1 MFCIIMI
8 GTERLGKSLKEY
20 PYFLCIDLKS
30 FYASVECVDRKLDPM
45 TTNLVVADPERTDKT
60 ICLAITPPMKKLGL
74 SSRCRVFEIPKHI
87 DYIMAPPRM
96 RRYLEYSS
104 IIYGIY
110 LKYFH
115 EDDIHVYSVDEAFM
129 DATNYTR
136 IYGNDI
142 KKLAKIIMEDIYKT
156 TGIPSACGIGTNL
169 YLCKIALD
177 ITAKHSP
184 DNIGILT
191 EESYRETLWEHEP
204 LTDFWRIGRGTAK
217 RLDKYGIYNMGQIAG
232 APEELLYKAFG
243 VDAEL
248 LIDHAWGRE
257 KATIKDIKSYIPKSH
272 SISSGQ
278 VLFCEYT
285 YDKARLIL
293 HEMTESLCLDLIE
306 QKQVTDNIS
315 LYVGYTN
322 RLGMPPARGSAT
334 LSFYTCSTT
343 LIQEQMDILYTKIV
357 QPECLIKRISIS
369 FNRLLDEEQEGWDLF
384 TDRHELKKEKDM
396 TKAVLNIKKK
406 YGKNAIF
413 KAMNLEE
420 GATALER
427 NQQIGGHKA

>member
-1 MFCIIMI
+1 MEKILNR
-8 GTERLGKSLKEY
+8 E

-30 FYASVECVDRKLDPM
+30 FYASVECVARGLDPM
-45 TTNLVVADPERTDKT
+45 TTNLVVADPDRTEKT
-60 ICLAITPPMKKLGL
+60 ICLAVTPPMKKLGV
-74 SSRCRVFEIPKHI
+74 SSRCRVFEIPKNI

-96 RRYLEYSS
+96 ALYLDYSAR
-104 IIYGIY
+104 IYSVY

-129 DATNYTR
+129 DASNYTR
-136 IYGNDI
+136 IYGKDI
-142 KKLAKIIMEDIYKT
+142 KKLAKVIMEDIYQT
-156 TGIPSACGIGTNL
+156 TGITSACGIGTNL
-169 YLCKIALD
+169 YLCKVALD

-191 EESYRETLWEHEP
+191 EEDYRNLLWEHQP

-217 RLDKYGIYNMGQIAG
+217 RLDKYGIYNMRQIAE
-232 APEELLYKAFG
+232 APEELLYKCFG

-257 KATIKDIKSYIPKSH
+257 SATIRDIKSYVPKSH
-272 SISSGQ
+272 SITSGQ

-285 YDKARLIL
+285 YEKARLVL
-293 HEMTESLCLDLIE
+293 HEMTESLCFDLIE
-306 QKQVTDNIS
+306 QKQVTDSIG

-322 RLGMPPARGSAT
+322 RLGVPPARGSAT
-334 LSFYTCSTT
+334 LPFYTCSTKI
-343 LIQEQMDILYTKIV
+343 IQTEMDRLFSKIV
-357 QPECLIKRISIS
+357 EPEFLIKRISIS
-369 FNRLLDEEQEGWDLF
+369 FNRLLDEQEEGWDLF
-384 TDRHELKKEKDM
+384 TDVRELKKEKDM
-396 TKAVLNIKKK
+396 TKTVLNIKNKF
-406 YGKNAIF
+406 GKNAIF

>member
-1 MFCIIMI
+1 MN
-8 GTERLGKSLKEY
+8 KE

-30 FYASVECVDRKLDPM
+30 FYASVECVARGLDPM
-45 TTNLVVADPERTDKT
+45 TTNLVVADPDRTEKT
-60 ICLAITPPMKKLGL
+60 ICLAVTPPMKKLGV
-74 SSRCRVFEIPKHI
+74 SSRCRVFEIPKNI

-96 RRYLEYSS
+96 ALYLDYSAR
-104 IIYGIY
+104 IYSVY

-129 DATNYTR
+129 DASNYTR
-136 IYGNDI
+136 IYGKDI
-142 KKLAKIIMEDIYKT
+142 KKLAKVIMEDIYQT
-156 TGIPSACGIGTNL
+156 TGITSACGIGTNL
-169 YLCKIALD
+169 YLCKVALD

-191 EESYRETLWEHEP
+191 EEDYRRLLWEHQP

-217 RLDKYGIYNMGQIAG
+217 RLDKYGIYNMRQVAE
-232 APEELLYKAFG
+232 APEELLYKCFG

-257 KATIKDIKSYIPKSH
+257 STTIRDIKAYVPKSH
-272 SISSGQ
+272 SITSGQ

-285 YDKARLIL
+285 YEKARLVL
-293 HEMTESLCLDLIE
+293 HEMTESLCFDLIE
-306 QKQVTDNIS
+306 QKQVTDSIG

-322 RLGMPPARGSAT
+322 RLGVPPARGSAT
-334 LSFYTCSTT
+334 LPFYTCSTKI
-343 LIQEQMDILYTKIV
+343 IQEEMDRLFSKIV
-357 QPECLIKRISIS
+357 EPEFLIKRISIS
-369 FNRLLDEEQEGWDLF
+369 FNRLLDEQEEGWDLF
-384 TDRHELKKEKDM
+384 TDVGELKKEKDM
-396 TKAVLNIKKK
+396 TKTLLNIKNKF
-406 YGKNAIF
+406 GKNAIF

-427 NQQIGGHKA
+427 NKQIGGHRA